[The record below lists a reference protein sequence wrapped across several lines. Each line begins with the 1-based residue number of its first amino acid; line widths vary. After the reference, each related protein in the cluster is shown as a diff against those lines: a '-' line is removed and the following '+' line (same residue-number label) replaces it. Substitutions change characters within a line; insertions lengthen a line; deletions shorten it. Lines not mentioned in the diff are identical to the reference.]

1 MTPEELLKVVREE
14 MKNASSEQGAV
25 VAAAAMKAVSDYMG
39 RAFGGQLLDK
49 VLSPGEQFAADPQV
63 KDFVSTRAKNT
74 APIAVQ
80 LRGYGLKAGEYIP
93 ARLKTNVLAT
103 DYPSERTY
111 LPPAIPP
118 QRTFRLRDLIPV
130 AGLATP
136 QIEYARIITLGNSAG
151 GVAEGNAK
159 PESAI
164 QTQIITQAVVTIATF
179 IPATRQA
186 LRDVQG
192 LAAYINQVLGYFL
205 QLEEDDQILNGAGG
219 NDMTG
224 IYNTTGTQTQ
234 AFSNDII
241 ETVRKAVTKIQTAFM
256 SDEQA
261 SGFDPTGV
269 VFHPNDWETAE
280 LIKDLNDRYI
290 LIPDN
295 RSPADSVPARLWSI
309 PVIVTPANS
318 AGNALMGAFD
328 IGATLWTYEALTLRT
343 SDSHSDWFTKNI
355 VAILAEFREL
365 LAVYFPAAFV
375 EVDVVA

>member
-1 MTPEELLKVVREE
+1 MTPEELLKAVREE
-14 MKNASSEQGAV
+14 VAKTGSEQAV
-25 VAAAAMKAVSDYMG
+25 ATVKAIEAYLSG
-39 RAFGGQLLDK
+39 RFSGQILDK

-74 APIAVQ
+74 APIPVSV
-80 LRGYGLKAGEYIP
+80 RGYGLKAGEYIP
-93 ARLKTNVLAT
+93 ARVKTNVLAT

-111 LPPAIPP
+111 LPTAIPP

-136 QIEYARIITLGNSAG
+136 QIEYARITTLGNSAG
-151 GVAEGNAK
+151 GVAEAAAK

-164 QTQIITQAVVTIATF
+164 QTSIITQSVVTIATF

-186 LRDVQG
+186 LRNVQG

-219 NDMTG
+219 SDMTG
-224 IYNTTGTQTQ
+224 IYNTTGTQSQ
-234 AFSNDII
+234 AFSVNVI
-241 ETVRKAVTKIQTAFM
+241 ESVRKGITKLQTAFG
-256 SDEQA
+256 SGAFA

-269 VFHPNDWETAE
+269 IFHPNDWESAE
-280 LIKDLNDRYI
+280 LLKDTSNRYI

-295 RSPADSVPARLWSI
+295 RSPADSVPARLWSV
-309 PVIVTPANS
+309 PVIVTPANA
-318 AGNALMGAFD
+318 AGFALLGAFD

-355 VAILAEFREL
+355 VAVLAEFREL

>member
-1 MTPEELLKVVREE
+1 MTPEELLKTVREE
-14 MKNASSEQGAV
+14 MAKASSEQGAI
-25 VAAAAMKAVSDYMG
+25 VAAAAMKAVTDYMA
-39 RAFGGQLLDK
+39 RAYPGQVLDK
-49 VLSPGEQFAADPQV
+49 VLTPGEQFAADPQV

-74 APIAVQ
+74 APIPIQ
-80 LRGYGLKAGEYIP
+80 LRGYGLKAGEYLP
-93 ARLKTNVLAT
+93 ARIKTNVLAT
-103 DYPSERTY
+103 DFPSERTY

-118 QRTFRLRDLIPV
+118 QRQFRLRDLIPV

-136 QIEYARIITLGNSAG
+136 QIEYARIVTLGNSAG
-151 GVAEGNAK
+151 GVAEAAAK

-164 QTQIITQAVVTIATF
+164 QTSIITQSVVTIATF

-205 QLEEDDQILNGAGG
+205 QLEEDDEILNGAGG
-219 NDMTG
+219 NEMTG
-224 IYNTTGTQTQ
+224 IYNTVGTQTQ
-234 AFSNDII
+234 AFSVNVI
-241 ETVRKAVTKIQTAFM
+241 ESIRKGITKLQTAFM
-256 SDEQA
+256 TGAQA

-269 VFHPNDWETAE
+269 IMHPNDWESAE
-280 LIKDLNDRYI
+280 LLKDTSDRYI

-295 RSPADSVPARLWSI
+295 RSPADSVPARLWSV
-309 PVIVTPANS
+309 PVIVTPANT
-318 AGNALMGAFD
+318 AGFALLGAFD

-355 VAILAEFREL
+355 VAVLAEFREL

>member
-1 MTPEELLKVVREE
+1 MTPEELLKAVRDEVA
-14 MKNASSEQGAV
+14 KTGSEQAV
-25 VAAAAMKAVSDYMG
+25 ATVKAIEAYLSG
-39 RAFGGQLLDK
+39 RFGGQILDK
-49 VLSPGEQFAADPQV
+49 ALSPGEQFASDPQV

-74 APIAVQ
+74 APVPITV
-80 LRGYGLKAGEYIP
+80 RGYGLKAGEYIP
-93 ARLKTNVLAT
+93 ARVKTNVLAT

-111 LPPAIPP
+111 LPTAIPP

-136 QIEYARIITLGNSAG
+136 QIEYARITTLGNSAG
-151 GVAEGNAK
+151 GVAEAAAK

-164 QTQIITQAVVTIATF
+164 QTSIITQSVVTIAAF

-219 NDMTG
+219 SDMTG
-224 IYNTTGTQTQ
+224 IYNTTGTQSQ
-234 AFSNDII
+234 AFSVNVI
-241 ETVRKAVTKIQTAFM
+241 ESVRKGITKLQTAFG
-256 SDEQA
+256 SGAFA

-269 VFHPNDWETAE
+269 IFHPNDWESAE
-280 LIKDLNDRYI
+280 LLKDTSNRYI

-295 RSPADSVPARLWSI
+295 RSPADSVPARLWSV
-309 PVIVTPANS
+309 PVIVTPANA
-318 AGNALMGAFD
+318 AGFALLGAFD

-355 VAILAEFREL
+355 VAVLAEFREL

>member
-1 MTPEELLKVVREE
+1 MTPEELLKAVREE
-14 MKNASSEQGAV
+14 VAKTGSEQAV
-25 VAAAAMKAVSDYMG
+25 ATVKAIEAYLSG
-39 RAFGGQLLDK
+39 RFSGQILDK

-74 APIAVQ
+74 APIPVSV
-80 LRGYGLKAGEYIP
+80 RGYGLKAGEYIP
-93 ARLKTNVLAT
+93 ARVKTNVLAT

-111 LPPAIPP
+111 LPTAIPP

-136 QIEYARIITLGNSAG
+136 QIEYARITTLGNSAG
-151 GVAEGNAK
+151 GVAEAAAK

-164 QTQIITQAVVTIATF
+164 QTSIITQSVVTIATF

-219 NDMTG
+219 SDMTG
-224 IYNTTGTQTQ
+224 IYNTTGTQSQ
-234 AFSNDII
+234 AFSVNVI
-241 ETVRKAVTKIQTAFM
+241 ESVRKGITKLQTAFG
-256 SDEQA
+256 SGAFA

-269 VFHPNDWETAE
+269 IFHPNDWESAE
-280 LIKDLNDRYI
+280 LLKDTSNRYI

-295 RSPADSVPARLWSI
+295 RSPADSVPARLWSV
-309 PVIVTPANS
+309 PVIVTPANA
-318 AGNALMGAFD
+318 AGFALLGAFD

-355 VAILAEFREL
+355 VAVLAEFREL